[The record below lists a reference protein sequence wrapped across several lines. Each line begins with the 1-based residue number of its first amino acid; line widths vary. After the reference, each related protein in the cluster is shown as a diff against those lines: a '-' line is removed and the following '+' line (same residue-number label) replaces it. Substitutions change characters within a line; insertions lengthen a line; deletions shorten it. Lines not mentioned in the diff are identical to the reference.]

1 MDIKKEDILD
11 ILKSMLI
18 GFIIAFII
26 TCFVKQVKV
35 VGSSMENTFE
45 DGQRLLIARQAY
57 FGKKTPQKDD
67 IVVVNTDKFGESKK
81 IIKRVI
87 AVEGQSLE
95 IKGSDVY
102 IDGEKIDEPYI
113 KEEMIPTGDIY
124 IEEIPE
130 GKLFI
135 MGDNRNN
142 SGDSRQI
149 GLVDEDDIYGK
160 VIGY

>member
-1 MDIKKEDILD
+1 
-11 ILKSMLI
+11 MLP
-18 GFIIAFII
+18 G
-26 TCFVKQVKV
+26 
-35 VGSSMENTFE
+35 
-45 DGQRLLIARQAY
+45 Y
-57 FGKKTPQKDD
+57 
-67 IVVVNTDKFGESKK
+67 
-81 IIKRVI
+81 
-87 AVEGQSLE
+87 
-95 IKGSDVY
+95 DV
-102 IDGEKIDEPYI
+102 
-113 KEEMIPTGDIY
+113 Y